1 MYLSITVTLPLNCM
15 QGNDSPCV
23 NNWTFFEE
31 KDKYWKPATNTAT
44 LYQQLASRKYREII
58 RKQIQ

>member
-1 MYLSITVTLPLNCM
+1 M
-15 QGNDSPCV
+15 QGNDSPSV

-31 KDKYWKPATNTAT
+31 IDKYWKPATNAAT

-58 RKQIQ
+58 RKQVK